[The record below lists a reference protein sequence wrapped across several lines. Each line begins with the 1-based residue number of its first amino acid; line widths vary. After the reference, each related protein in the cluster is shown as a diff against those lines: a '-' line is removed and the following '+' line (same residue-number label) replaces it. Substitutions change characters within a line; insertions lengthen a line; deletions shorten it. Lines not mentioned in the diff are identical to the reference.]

1 MKAYKI
7 NAFTY
12 RGRGG
17 NGAGVVR
24 CRDFPPP
31 KAMQKAANAL
41 GFSET
46 VFIRPVKGGYHYHS
60 RFFTPECEVPTCGHA
75 TIAAFF
81 LLSVLGEIKGGD
93 GEVALQQET
102 GEGSLPVYVSF
113 RQGRADKVFM
123 EQSRPKSL
131 GRLEGSELEE
141 LYRCLGLDPANVG
154 VAEGGDGEAEIIS
167 TGLPD
172 IIVPVTSRE
181 TLDRI
186 SPDFL
191 RLADLSR
198 KLGVVGAHV
207 FTMETGNDEFTVLC
221 RNFGPAVGINEES
234 ATGTSNGALG
244 YYLYKRGLLPEGEMV
259 SGQGFGMGK
268 PSAIHVKVERDK
280 VLVGGEAAVAG
291 VLEMDI

>member
-1 MKAYKI
+1 MKVYKV

-24 CRDFPPP
+24 CEDFPPS
-31 KAMQKAANAL
+31 KTMQQVANAL

-46 VFIRPVKGGYHYHS
+46 VFIRPVKGGYHS
-60 RFFTPECEVPTCGHA
+60 RFFTPECEVPVCGHA

-81 LLSVLGEIKGGD
+81 LLAALGEIRDGD
-93 GEVALQQET
+93 GEVVLLQET
-102 GEGSLPVYVSF
+102 GEGSLPVYVRF
-113 RQGRADKVFM
+113 RQGRVDKIFM
-123 EQSRPKSL
+123 EQSRPRSL
-131 GRLEGSELEE
+131 GMLECRELDE
-141 LYRCLGLDPANVG
+141 LCRCLGLDPVNVG
-154 VAEGGDGEAEIIS
+154 VAEGGDAEAEIIN

-181 TLDRI
+181 VLEQV
-186 SPDFL
+186 SPDFIK
-191 RLADLSR
+191 LANLSR
-198 KLGVVGAHV
+198 KLGAVGAHV
-207 FTMETGNDEFTVLC
+207 FTMETGNDDFTVLC

-244 YYLYKRGLLPEGEMV
+244 YYLYKRGLLREGEMV

-268 PSAIHVKVERDK
+268 PSAIYVKVERDK
-280 VLVGGEAAVAG
+280 VLVGGEAAIAG
-291 VLEMDI
+291 ALEMDI